1 MNHNELLK
9 TLQTFTKTQPKQ
21 KEIADALG
29 VKIGVI
35 STRASRNYEY
45 NIGEIFQI
53 GEYFGISKEEMMKT
67 LVDKFIQDNSF
78 YLKDAN
84 VIDFQDKKK
93 YIDSLSNEYASRKL
107 SLIKKQD
114 AVDVDYYPDV
124 FGSCGRGTF
133 VLSEHKEKVSVP
145 KRCIENYNFVKQYS
159 VINAYGDSM
168 MPYIQDKDE
177 LIVEHCNG
185 EQIKDNRVYV
195 FRHGDKLFIKRLVL
209 NINQLII
216 KSDNTM
222 YEPIVLKDQ
231 DLEDFEIIG
240 KIVGLFRRMG

>member
-1 MNHNELLK
+1 MLIPEAINELSK
-9 TLQTFTKTQPKQ
+9 RSGKKVTQ
-21 KEIADALG
+21 ENIAHILG
-29 VKIGVI
+29 V
-35 STRASRNYEY
+35 
-45 NIGEIFQI
+45 
-53 GEYFGISKEEMMKT
+53 SKQAINNRINRET
-67 LVDKFIQDNSF
+67 P
-78 YLKDAN
+78 LKDFEWEKLQKHYNDDYVNALAS
-84 VIDFQDKKK
+84 KLA
-93 YIDSLSNEYASRKL
+93 DSVQAKN
-107 SLIKKQD
+107 
-114 AVDVDYYPDV
+114 DVVLNYYPDV

-195 FRHGDKLFIKRLVL
+195 FRHGDHLFIKRLVL